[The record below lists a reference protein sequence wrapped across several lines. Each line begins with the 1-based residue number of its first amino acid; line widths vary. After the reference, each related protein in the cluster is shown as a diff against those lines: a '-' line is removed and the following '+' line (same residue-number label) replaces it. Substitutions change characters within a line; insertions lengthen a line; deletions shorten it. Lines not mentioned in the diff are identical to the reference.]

1 MHARDYCCSAGELL
15 AILRRRGR
23 AAAGEYGV
31 QLHDARFVRGLARG
45 MRTKRWAKAALCWLL
60 LLVLLLLLRRRRT
73 SSVSRW
79 M

>member
-1 MHARDYCCSAGELL
+1 
-15 AILRRRGR
+15 
-23 AAAGEYGV
+23 V